1 MTNKFQRPA
10 GAYAGASGLANRT
23 KYQDDATATP
33 KRAISS
39 AKVDGDLNYMIDALN
54 LIDEASGARA
64 SIQERLDVSINADGT
79 LKASVAGALDEWV
92 VHINPGVMARVDNY
106 TFTMTGDW
114 RGIYQVNR
122 RVKLTIAGKEYVG
135 DVAQVSYAAGVTTL
149 VCIDLLDSNG
159 FGGLIGSVPTQ
170 IAYGPLTGGARG
182 NTPRRF
188 DGLKIPAGMDTY
200 ELKGVDTDMLVLRN
214 GMTVA
219 AFTEGGVYGHAY
231 ASVGTMALDDEVQAK
246 LVPTGVLMPFAGGS
260 APQGWLLC
268 AGQLINRFSYADL
281 FAAIGTTYGA
291 GDGSTTFAVP
301 DLRGRTVFGLDNMNG
316 TDAGRL
322 SVANTL
328 GGTGGA
334 QTKSGSTDS
343 YTLTIADIP
352 AHTHDIN
359 AVSGT
364 ASTSTNGGPAM
375 NADAGTGGTRVV
387 SKSVGG
393 GGGHSHGISNFDVL
407 PPYMLLNWMIKV

>member
-10 GAYAGASGLANRT
+10 GAFAGASGLANRT

-54 LIDEASGARA
+54 LLDEASGARA
-64 SIQERLDVSINADGT
+64 SIQERLDVSLNADGT
-79 LKASVAGALDEWV
+79 LKASVAGALDEWI
-92 VHINPGVMARVDNY
+92 VHLNPGVMARVDNY
-106 TFTMTGDW
+106 TLTMTGDW

-122 RVKLTIAGKEYVG
+122 RVKLTMVGKEYIG
-135 DVAQVSYAAGVTTL
+135 DVAEVSYAAGVTTL

-159 FGGLIGSVPTQ
+159 VIGLITSVPTQ

-188 DGLKIPAGMDTY
+188 DGLKIPSGTDTY
-200 ELKGVDTDMLVLRN
+200 ELKGVDSDMLVIRN
-214 GMTVA
+214 GTTVA
-219 AFTEGGVYGHAY
+219 GFSEAGVYGHAY
-231 ASVGTMALDDEVQAK
+231 ESVGPDALTAEVVAK
-246 LVPTGVLMPFAGGS
+246 LLPAGVLMPFAGAS
-260 APQGWLLC
+260 APTGWLLC
-268 AGQLINRFSYADL
+268 AGQTVNRFTYASL

-291 GDGSTTFAVP
+291 GDGTTTFALP

-328 GGTGGA
+328 GGAGGA
-334 QTKSGSTDS
+334 QTKSGSTAS

-352 AHTHDIN
+352 AHTHDAN
-359 AVSGT
+359 ASYGAAANNPSGVAVSYDSGT
-364 ASTSTNGGPAM
+364 
-375 NADAGTGGTRVV
+375 TGSRVV

-393 GGGHSHGISNFDVL
+393 GGGHSHVISNFDVM
-407 PPYMLLNWMIKV
+407 PPYMLLNWMIKA

>member
-1 MTNKFQRPA
+1 MTTKFQRPA
-10 GAYAGASGLANRT
+10 GAYAGGSGLANRT

-39 AKVDGDLNYMIDALN
+39 AKMDGDLNYMIDALN
-54 LIDEASGARA
+54 LMDEASGARA

-92 VHINPGVMARVDNY
+92 VHLNPGAMARVDNY
-106 TFTMTGDW
+106 TFTMAGDW
-114 RGIYQVNR
+114 RGIYQPNR

-135 DVAQVSYAAGVTTL
+135 DVAEANYAADVTTL

-170 IAYGPLTGGARG
+170 IAYGPLTGGPRG

-188 DGLKIPAGMDTY
+188 DGLKIPAGMETY
-200 ELKGVDTDMLVLRN
+200 ELKGVDADMLVLRN
-214 GMTVA
+214 GATVA
-219 AFTEGGVYGHAY
+219 AITEAGVYGHAY
-231 ASVGTMALDDEVQAK
+231 ASVGTMALAEEVLAK
-246 LVPTGVLMPFAGGS
+246 LVPAGTIVPFAGAS

-268 AGQLINRFSYADL
+268 AGQTVNRFVYSSL
-281 FAAIGTTYGA
+281 FSAIGATYGA

-301 DLRGRTVFGLDNMNG
+301 DLRGRMVLGLDNMNG

-322 SVANTL
+322 SVANTR
-328 GGTGGA
+328 GAVGGA

-343 YTLTIADIP
+343 YTLTVADIP
-352 AHTHDIN
+352 AHSHDVN
-359 AVSGT
+359 ATSGA
-364 ASTSTNGGPAM
+364 ASNNPGGTAM
-375 NADAGTGGTRVV
+375 NADSGTGGSRVV
-387 SKSVGG
+387 SKSIGG
-393 GGGHSHGISNFDVL
+393 GGGHSHAISNLDVL